1 MCTYCM
7 YSCTCCVHIYRLF
20 KWWCAVNMLATV
32 YRLVV
37 VLFAGSEM
45 GDLNRLKRDFA
56 VLQDELVQCKADRE
70 FVWSLWK
77 RLQVANPDVTQA
89 ISIALQKWA
98 CNDLFKLVVSTDP
111 DRFNFNVDGA
121 DILKNRAL
129 IEVDETWHRKYLSS
143 TWCECNGLKTLS
155 YRRMWK
161 CLV

>member
-1 MCTYCM
+1 
-7 YSCTCCVHIYRLF
+7 
-20 KWWCAVNMLATV
+20 MLATV

-89 ISIALQKWA
+89 ISIALQK
-98 CNDLFKLVVSTDP
+98 
-111 DRFNFNVDGA
+111 
-121 DILKNRAL
+121 
-129 IEVDETWHRKYLSS
+129 
-143 TWCECNGLKTLS
+143 
-155 YRRMWK
+155 
-161 CLV
+161 